1 MGDHALTTYARPRAR
16 PPPPRPPARQPG
28 RSAACAETCR
38 PIAPPGP
45 RAHAARP
52 EESDTSLTAPKE
64 QGREGAGALS
74 PSPPSWP
81 TPKSPHGL
89 TGPSS
94 PSAATAE
101 EKSPLRESVKA
112 PAAAVGL
119 RPLQQALRG
128 SGRNAGGP
136 TALSATCLLGLLR
149 PATGAGV
156 QNARKAAKL
165 AQRSRAFRVHHMR
178 CQLAPYTPPS
188 LRLPALIGRGRD
200 SGF

>member
-1 MGDHALTTYARPRAR
+1 M
-16 PPPPRPPARQPG
+16 QPG

-81 TPKSPHGL
+81 APKSPHGL

-101 EKSPLRESVKA
+101 KSPLRESVEA

-136 TALSATCLLGLLR
+136 TALSAACLFGLLR
-149 PATGAGV
+149 PAPGAGV
-156 QNARKAAKL
+156 QSARKAAKL
-165 AQRSRAFRVHHMR
+165 AQRFPSVPRPPHALPTCTLYPPQSPPPGPDWARPGLRV
-178 CQLAPYTPPS
+178 
-188 LRLPALIGRGRD
+188 LIGGARCSSLPPRAA
-200 SGF
+200 SLEHSLAR